1 MVPGGSIIIGV
12 MGPGET
18 ASPEVNNLAYE
29 LGKEIARHGWA
40 VLSGGRSFG
49 VMDAS
54 MRGATEHGG
63 LTIGVLPSDDGKE
76 VSPHAKIRIITGMGS
91 ARNYINI
98 LSSHVIVVCGIGA
111 GTASEI
117 ALALKS
123 NKKVILLQPDKMTF
137 DFFKKIGDYKINA
150 AENVAEAIHMIQN
163 YLAQNQK
170 RN

>member
-18 ASPEVNNLAYE
+18 ASPEVNSIAYE
-29 LGKEIARHGWA
+29 LGKEIARHGW
-40 VLSGGRSFG
+40 VTLTGGRSFG
-49 VMDAS
+49 VMDS
-54 MRGATEHGG
+54 CMKGAADNGG
-63 LTIGVLPSDDGKE
+63 LTIGVLPSEDGRE

-98 LSSHVIVVCGIGA
+98 LSSNVIVVCGIGA

-123 NKKVILLQPDKMTF
+123 NKKVILLQPDSITY
-137 DFFKKIGDYKINA
+137 DFFKKIGDYKIKSA
-150 AENVAEAIHMIQN
+150 QSVAETIQIIQD
-163 YLAQNQK
+163 YLAQNQP
-170 RN
+170 RG